1 MKDEDFLKEF
11 EDQKEK
17 GWKSNYINYI
27 ILSNKITSISEKYNN
42 NNYNLENEI
51 EKEK

>member
-1 MKDEDFLKEF
+1 MLKALIIHIII
-11 EDQKEK
+11 
-17 GWKSNYINYI
+17 NNYI

-42 NNYNLENEI
+42 NNYHLENDI